1 MALFLVT
8 SVFDEGVYE
17 NSFRVV
23 KASSRE
29 AVAKYIL
36 NHSKSWE
43 NFISSSLFYL
53 WLSDPK
59 EGPKELWD
67 RMRHVILNE
76 EDRQK
81 LMNLFTP
88 WLLKLSPQEFLK
100 WADRTRVDGD
110 SDAQL
115 AIYEITHIEEFY
127 E

>member
-8 SVFDEGVYE
+8 CVFDEGVYE
-17 NSFRVV
+17 NTFRVV

-36 NHSKSWE
+36 NNYESWE
-43 NFISSSLFYL
+43 NFISRSVFYI
-53 WLSDPK
+53 WLSDEK
-59 EGPKELWD
+59 QGPKELWD

-76 EDRQK
+76 EDSQK
-81 LMNLFTP
+81 LMNMFTP

-100 WADRTRVDGD
+100 WVDRTSVDDD
-110 SDAQL
+110 SHAQL
-115 AIYEITHIEEFY
+115 TIYEIKHIEEFY